1 MVLVRAL
8 LAAIVVAA
16 MTESA
21 PTVCTNGMLLTW
33 EGAWMFR
40 SVRERG
46 SEGVRERGS
55 EGARAAR
62 ADEAEVAW
70 DGSQGAHGSQRH
82 GQHQGLGQMLGLGVR

>member
-1 MVLVRAL
+1 MVVVVRAL

-33 EGAWMFR
+33 EAAWTWR

-46 SEGVRERGS
+46 SEGVG
-55 EGARAAR
+55 AAR
-62 ADEAEVAW
+62 ADEAEVAR
-70 DGSQGAHGSQRH
+70 DGSQGAHGSQ
-82 GQHQGLGQMLGLGVR
+82 HQGQVQMLGLGVR